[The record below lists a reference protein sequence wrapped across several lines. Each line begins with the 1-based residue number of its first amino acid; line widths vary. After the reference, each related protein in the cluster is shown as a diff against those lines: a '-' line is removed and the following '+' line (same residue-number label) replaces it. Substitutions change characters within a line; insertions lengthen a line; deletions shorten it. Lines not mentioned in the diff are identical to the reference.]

1 MAKLLLYV
9 MWTVASL
16 LFTGVIIT
24 ADDRLP
30 GEYHEHTDRQHFGEY
45 VYIDDW
51 TEHIDKHNY
60 GYVLKHV
67 KDVHIATYYTKVI
80 FHLQFRD
87 LDHDCASDS
96 NVTYACRLL
105 RDVLD
110 AVRNKRDRTQVF
122 IQYQVR
128 CIYEVVMDLPIHTG
142 PRSRRG
148 FMSDVLSPLTGLAT
162 KDSVNAV
169 VHVLRQIEAGI
180 YESARLWGC
189 LLYTSPS
196 PRDRTR
202 SRMPSSA

>member
-16 LFTGVIIT
+16 LITGVIIAT
-24 ADDRLP
+24 DDRYP
-30 GEYHEHTDRQHFGEY
+30 GEYHEHTDRQHFGLY

-67 KDVHIATYYTKVI
+67 KDVHIATYHAKLI
-80 FHLQFRD
+80 FHLQLPDWQIEFHD
-87 LDHDCASDS
+87 LDHDYATDS
-96 NVTYACRLL
+96 NVTYACRIL

-110 AVRNKRDRTQVF
+110 TVRNIRDKNQVF
-122 IQYQVR
+122 IQHQVR

-148 FMSDVLSPLTGLAT
+148 FMSDVLSHLTGLAT
-162 KDSVNAV
+162 KDSVNA
-169 VHVLRQIEAGI
+169 
-180 YESARLWGC
+180 
-189 LLYTSPS
+189 
-196 PRDRTR
+196 DRGWNL
-202 SRMPSSA
+202 